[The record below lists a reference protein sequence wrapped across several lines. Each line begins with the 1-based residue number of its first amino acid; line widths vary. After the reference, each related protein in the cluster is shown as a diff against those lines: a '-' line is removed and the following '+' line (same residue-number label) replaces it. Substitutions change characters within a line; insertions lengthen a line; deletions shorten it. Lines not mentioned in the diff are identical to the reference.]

1 MNKAY
6 RIIWNTARKFLMAVC
21 ENLKSRSKDRKN
33 RKASLLNVLSAV
45 LLSLGASRDA
55 QSQSVITEPLYLDT
69 PYAIPDNSSLLV
81 DGTDGNTGAIVITA
95 PATTAVRAAGSI
107 IQNISNRGG
116 TISNSLPN
124 TSGGGTGGIFIG
136 NVTITSGVTNSELI
150 TGLGFGVLLDSN
162 IKLSGGINNQ
172 FYGTIQGGILGIGIQ
187 YDSTTISGGIS
198 NSGLIRR
205 Q

>member
-1 MNKAY
+1 M
-6 RIIWNTARKFLMAVC
+6 
-21 ENLKSRSKDRKN
+21 
-33 RKASLLNVLSAV
+33 LS
-45 LLSLGASRDA
+45 SGASRDA

-124 TSGGGTGGIFIG
+124 TSGSGTGGIFIG
-136 NVTITSGVTNSELI
+136 NVTITSGVTNSGLI

-172 FYGTIQGGILGIGIQ
+172 FYGTIQGGILGIGI
-187 YDSTTISGGIS
+187 
-198 NSGLIRR
+198 
-205 Q
+205 